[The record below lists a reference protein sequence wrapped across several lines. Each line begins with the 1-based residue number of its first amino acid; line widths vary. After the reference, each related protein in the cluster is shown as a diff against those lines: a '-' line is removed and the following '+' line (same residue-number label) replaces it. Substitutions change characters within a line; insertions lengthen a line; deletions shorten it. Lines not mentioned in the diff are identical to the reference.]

1 MTNDLS
7 ASQILPPPPGPRK
20 HQAAGAADRWLLMEG
35 GAACERSHSL
45 RRQECLHSAMRDRQE
60 CPPHRGE
67 VRIDHPKPPW
77 HTKSSPSCGTPIR
90 QHILPPA
97 HAELEPVE
105 NAGAPSISATDRD
118 WSRER
123 VSFLAWQPSRR
134 LLRAI
139 RRYQRW
145 RHRLGPIGWLIAC
158 IAILQYHFWSIVTG
172 ADIPLNNVL
181 GGGLLLPHPNG
192 IVIHP

>member
-1 MTNDLS
+1 M
-7 ASQILPPPPGPRK
+7 
-20 HQAAGAADRWLLMEG
+20 
-35 GAACERSHSL
+35 
-45 RRQECLHSAMRDRQE
+45 
-60 CPPHRGE
+60 
-67 VRIDHPKPPW
+67 
-77 HTKSSPSCGTPIR
+77 R

-105 NAGAPSISATDRD
+105 NAGAPSISATDPD

-192 IVIHP
+192 IVIHPDAIVGPNCLLFQQVTLGTGGGSKPGAPTLGGHVDVGAGAKILGGITIGDHARIGANAVVLDDVPAGATAVGIPARVIAGG